1 MKSILNFIAEA
12 GMLKRTPRTGWSVL
26 GVKDAES
33 VADHS
38 FRCAVLGY
46 TLSRMEEVEP
56 YEVLMMTLFNDL
68 HEARI
73 GDLHKMAQRYI
84 KLEPKED
91 QAFKEQVSVLPAKI
105 KNELTDLRKDY
116 RKQKSKASVIARD
129 ADILECLIQAKEYY
143 EHGFK
148 EAVKFMKKAPSFLK
162 TPSACK
168 LWRLAKATNLNEW
181 WEKLSKFER

>member
-12 GMLKRTPRTGWSVL
+12 GMLKRTSRTGWSVL

-46 TLSRMEEVEP
+46 TLSRMEKVEP

-91 QAFKEQVSVLPAKI
+91 KVFKEQISALPSNI

-116 RKQKSKASVIARD
+116 RKQKTPASVIARD
-129 ADILECLIQAKEYY
+129 ADILECLIQAREY
-143 EHGFK
+143 ELHGFK
-148 EAVKFMKKAPSFLK
+148 EASKFMKKAPDFLK
-162 TPSACK
+162 TKSAKK
-168 LWRLAKATNLNEW
+168 LWNLAKEMDLNKW
-181 WEKLSKFER
+181 WESLTEFKR